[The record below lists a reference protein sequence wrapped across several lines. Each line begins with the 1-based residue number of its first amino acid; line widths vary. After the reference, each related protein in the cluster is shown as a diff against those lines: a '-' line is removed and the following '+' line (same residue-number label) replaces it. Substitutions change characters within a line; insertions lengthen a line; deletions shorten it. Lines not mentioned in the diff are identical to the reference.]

1 MKRTSGGG
9 FFLFAACGNNGSK
22 TNLAETCDIMDF
34 IFLAA
39 GRAPLTGGLSD
50 NALMILWIGIAAY
63 FAVMLGIGIWSGKQI
78 KNMKDFLVA
87 GRRLPL
93 WMATGTLIATWFG
106 AGSSMGVCATVYSE
120 GVGSVLADPFGASI
134 SLVLAGVFIVGMLRK
149 LKCLTVT
156 DIIAN
161 RFGPAAGMYAS
172 IWMIPVYIGWLAAQ
186 FLGMGTILH
195 VITGMEVWKGT
206 LIGSAIIL
214 FYTFAGGM
222 WAVTITDI
230 VQVGLIVIG
239 LLIIM
244 PNAVSQAGGFEAIAA
259 SLKPGDLSMGPGE
272 IKCANDVT
280 YYIGSWIVMGLGCMV
295 GQDLV
300 QRSLSSKSAKVAIS
314 SSIIS
319 GFMYAA
325 LGFVPIIIGF
335 AARTVLAKNGI
346 TAETMGDNLGNQVMP
361 RMAMI
366 ILGNIHPVLMTL
378 FLAALVSAI
387 MSSADSSLLAGS
399 SLLVRNVIGALRP
412 KQSSR
417 ALLVETRAATVILA
431 LIAVYFA
438 FNANSIYALMVNCWA
453 SQLVVVFLP
462 VVIAIYV
469 KKASRSSVWATMI
482 VSTAVWVVY
491 TFIASCGSGGSFS
504 EILNSSRFERS
515 LTCGAVYGF
524 AAGVVTFLFAYLG
537 ERLTAKI
544 ERS

>member
-1 MKRTSGGG
+1 
-9 FFLFAACGNNGSK
+9 
-22 TNLAETCDIMDF
+22 MDLL
-34 IFLAA
+34 LAA
-39 GRAPLTGGLSD
+39 AKTGPLTTGLSD
-50 NALMILWIGIAAY
+50 NSLMVLWIGIAVY

-120 GVGSVLADPFGASI
+120 GVRSVLADPFGASI

-149 LKCLTVT
+149 FKCLTVT
-156 DIIAN
+156 DIIAS
-161 RFGPAAGMYAS
+161 RFGGAAGLYAS

-195 VITGMEVWKGT
+195 VITGMAVWKGT

-239 LLIIM
+239 LFIIM
-244 PNAVSQAGGFEAIAA
+244 PNAVSQAGGFEYIA
-259 SLKPGDLSMGPGE
+259 SHLKPGDLSMGPGE
-272 IKCANDVT
+272 ITCANDVT
-280 YYIGSWIVMGLGCMV
+280 YYIGSWIIMGLGCMV
-295 GQDLV
+295 GQDLI
-300 QRSLSSKSAKVAIS
+300 QRSLSSRSAKVAIS

-325 LGFVPIIIGF
+325 LGFVPITIGF
-335 AARTVLAKNGI
+335 AARFVLAKHGI

-417 ALLVETRAATVILA
+417 ALLVETRAATVALA

-482 VSTAVWVVY
+482 VSTAVWIVY
-491 TFIASCGSGGSFS
+491 TFIASCGSGGSFN